1 MKKAGIVLLLLFW
14 SCGTSFLLAQQASIE
29 KAVEPAFSGA
39 YTDAISGLKKLDT
52 VGMPMEDRALW
63 NFYLGYTYNLND
75 QQDLAYQHMLL
86 AKQFYTDLE
95 RPNDVKDCNL
105 QLLSILSHQNRIDK
119 KTKPILEELDRY
131 LSDRDTSIPA
141 VRFKVYRELGSNY
154 LGALLP
160 EKALETFQQSYSLS
174 QEIQDSTQMSFDL
187 MNIGSSYKVLKQYD
201 SALVYTKRGLPYLL
215 RKNDSLNI
223 SYNYNNQAEAY
234 KFLGQYEEAL
244 AYYLRSDSMLP
255 VQNRLKSRVSLYD
268 NLVDLYEQTGAFEQA
283 YQYSK
288 RRKILIDSIDDRA
301 QNLAIEEYRTK
312 YETAETEKN
321 LLVAQQEKRRNRD
334 LAILLGIGLLIAVL
348 VTYLMIKNAR
358 RKQLLAEQDKLIEIQ
373 NKEKI
378 LKQQELVAIDSMI
391 EGQEKERQRIASDLH
406 DSIGGTLAAA
416 KLQFEH
422 LRNTQE
428 KKVAEEPLFQATGQL
443 LEQAYQ
449 EIRGMSHLKHHGVMA
464 QKGLLPAVE
473 KLAKTISIH
482 REMEVNVHHHGLTE
496 KLEASLE
503 IAIFRTIQE
512 LLTNVLKHAQATEV
526 TISITQHETSL
537 NIMVEDDGIGFEP
550 RQVLNREGV
559 GLASIEKRIE
569 HLEGNMEVDSSPGNG
584 TSIIIDIPT

>member
-1 MKKAGIVLLLLFW
+1 MKKAGIVLLLLLW
-14 SCGTSFLLAQQASIE
+14 SGGTSFLLAQQASIE

-39 YTDAISGLKKLDT
+39 YKDAISGLKKLDT
-52 VGMPMEDRALW
+52 LGMSMEDKALW

-86 AKQFYTDLE
+86 AKQFYTDLQ

-119 KTKPILEELDRY
+119 KTKPLLEELDRY

-255 VQNRLKSRVSLYD
+255 VQNRIKSRVSLYD

-422 LRNTQE
+422 LRNTQG
-428 KKVAEEPLFQATGQL
+428 KKEAEEPLFQTTGQL

-482 REMEVNVHHHGLTE
+482 REMEVNVHHHGLTK

-512 LLTNVLKHAQATEV
+512 LLTNVLKHAQASEV
-526 TISITQHETSL
+526 TISITQHEASL

-550 RQVLNREGV
+550 RKVLNREGV
-559 GLASIEKRIE
+559 GLSSIEKRIE